1 MVFNSQAIEA
11 AGIWMGI
18 ELRGQECGVLNSL
31 NGFFF
36 FEDSDTNYDSWPL
49 RLVIATL

>member
-36 FEDSDTNYDSWPL
+36 L
-49 RLVIATL
+49 KIVIQIMTPGR